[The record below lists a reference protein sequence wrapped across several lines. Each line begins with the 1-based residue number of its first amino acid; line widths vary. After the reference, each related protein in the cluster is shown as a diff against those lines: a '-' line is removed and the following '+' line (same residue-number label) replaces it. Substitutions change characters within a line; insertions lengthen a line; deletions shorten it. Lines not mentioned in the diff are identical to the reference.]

1 MVIFYVDDVLL
12 LYRREDKEKALE
24 FKKKLAEKYE
34 IRDEGEVKWFLGI
47 RVIRDRQQRKIWLC
61 QSSYLERIIKKFG
74 LLSESTRF
82 PSLPIPSKEFVK
94 HTGQATKV
102 QIKIYQEK

>member
-1 MVIFYVDDVLL
+1 MMVIFYVDDVLL

-47 RVIRDRQQRKIWLC
+47 RVIRDRQQRKI
-61 QSSYLERIIKKFG
+61 
-74 LLSESTRF
+74 
-82 PSLPIPSKEFVK
+82 
-94 HTGQATKV
+94 
-102 QIKIYQEK
+102 